1 MIVTSNQVKSNI
13 PVEVLKSN
21 IRSLVKRMDG
31 ASWDELKEINKDMTY
46 YSNLL
51 YEKLS
56 FDEYM
61 SFDMELDELR

>member
-1 MIVTSNQVKSNI
+1 MLVTSNQVKSNLS
-13 PVEVLKSN
+13 VEVLKSN
-21 IRSLVKRMDG
+21 MRSLVKRMDG

>member
-1 MIVTSNQVKSNI
+1 MIVTSNQVKSNLS
-13 PVEVLKSN
+13 VEVLKSN
-21 IRSLVKRMDG
+21 MRSLVKRMDG

-56 FDEYM
+56 FDEYI

>member
-1 MIVTSNQVKSNI
+1 MIVTSNQVKSNLSVGAI
-13 PVEVLKSN
+13 KSN
-21 IRSLVKRMDG
+21 MRSLVKRMDG

-61 SFDMELDELR
+61 AFDMELDELR

>member
-21 IRSLVKRMDG
+21 MRSLVKRMNE

-61 SFDMELDELR
+61 AFDMELDELR